1 MKQAM
6 HEKNINTVAKRDKRT
21 EPFSKDKIVSS
32 VATVLTQTGEGT
44 LEDAVGVV
52 SNVIR
57 ELENVHPDIIQDNF
71 IPTTHLI
78 SDLICNELNQKQFF
92 TAAQV
97 YKQCEACKK
106 RQATE
111 VDERVQRL
119 AREGKKYFRN
129 ALGEFVYY
137 RTYARWIE
145 AERRRETWIETVDR
159 YMNFMHENLGA
170 KLTDDEYAELRR
182 AIIHQ
187 EVVPSMRL
195 LQFAGDAVRKTNV
208 CAYNCSFLAPA
219 ALDDFAEIMYILM
232 CGSGAGFSVERA
244 HVEQLPI
251 VKNQTGTMLPVYVVD
266 DSREGWC
273 DALKHGLHAWF
284 DGYDVPFDFSQLRPA
299 GARLKTMGGKSSGPE
314 PLKNLLIF
322 ARTKILNRQG
332 QKLSPLDV
340 HDILCMI
347 GKVVVSGGVRRSAM
361 ISLSDLDE
369 CDLRDAKK
377 GAFWEKEPQRH
388 LANNSAVYNQ
398 KPSVEEFLEEWLA
411 LVKSGTGERGIF
423 NRGGLKNTLPQ
434 RRAYKDFLG
443 TNPCGE
449 IILRS
454 KQFCN
459 LSEVIARADDT
470 TESLVRKIRLATILG
485 TYQST
490 LTNFGYLS
498 EDWKKNCE
506 EERLLG
512 VSITGQWDCVAV
524 RNREALA
531 LLRVEAEKTNREYA
545 QRFGINASAAIT
557 CVKPSGTVSKAFD
570 TASGMHQ
577 RHARYY
583 IQRIR
588 ISATDALFKMLK
600 EQGVPYH
607 PEVGQTME
615 TADTF
620 VLEFP
625 VKSPDG
631 AVLKN
636 DLCAIEQLEYWKM
649 VKEYYTDHNPS
660 VTITIDEHE
669 WLEVA
674 YWVYQHWDIIGG
686 LSFLPKSKHIYKL
699 APYEEI
705 DEQKYNELIQK
716 VGHIDFSRIV
726 TYERNDETDV
736 KVEAACFAGSCE
748 I

>member
-1 MKQAM
+1 MKQTT
-6 HEKNINTVAKRDKRT
+6 HEKSIQSVAKRDKRT
-21 EPFSKDKIVSS
+21 EPFSQEKIVSS

-44 LEDAVGVV
+44 LDDAVGVAC
-52 SNVIR
+52 NVMR
-57 ELENVHPDIIQDNF
+57 ELKSVSPEILYDEM

-78 SDLICNELNQKQFF
+78 SDLIFHELNQKQFF

-97 YKQCEACKK
+97 YKQCESCKK
-106 RQATE
+106 RSETE
-111 VDERVQRL
+111 ADERVKRL
-119 AREGKKYFRN
+119 ALEGKKYFRN

-145 AERRRETWIETVDR
+145 NERRRETWIETVDR
-159 YMNFMHENLGA
+159 YINFMRENLGE
-170 KLTDDEYAELRR
+170 KLTDDEYQELRC
-182 AIIHQ
+182 AILQQ

-195 LQFAGDAVRKTNV
+195 LQFAGSAVRKTNV
-208 CAYNCSFLAPA
+208 CAYNCSFIAPVC
-219 ALDDFAEIMYILM
+219 LDDFAEIMYILM
-232 CGSGAGFSVERA
+232 CGSGVGFSVEKN
-244 HVEQLPI
+244 HVDNFPL
-251 VKNQTGTMLPVYVVD
+251 VKAQNGTMLPVYCID

-284 DGYDVPFDFSQLRPA
+284 DGFDVTFDFSKLRPA

-314 PLKNLLIF
+314 PLKHLLSF

-332 QKLSPLDV
+332 QKLTTLDV

-361 ISLSDLDE
+361 ISLSNLDDV
-369 CDLRDAKK
+369 DLRDAKK

-388 LANNSAVYNQ
+388 LANNSAVYNE
-398 KPSVEEFLEEWLA
+398 KPSVEAFLEEWLA

-423 NRGGLKNTLPQ
+423 NRGSLKNTMPC
-434 RRAYKDFLG
+434 RRAYQAFMG

-459 LSEVIARADDT
+459 LSEIIARAEDT
-470 TESLVRKIRLATILG
+470 PESLQRKIRLATILG

-490 LTNFGYLS
+490 LTNFAYLS
-498 EDWKKNCE
+498 ADWKKNCD

-512 VSITGQWDCVAV
+512 VSITGQWDCAAV
-524 RNREALA
+524 RNRETLA
-531 LLRVEAEKTNREYA
+531 VLRAEAEKTNKEYA
-545 QRFGINASAAIT
+545 QRFGINASASIT

-607 PEVGQTME
+607 PEVGQKE
-615 TADTF
+615 ENADTF

-660 VTITIDEHE
+660 VTITVDEHE

-705 DEQKYNELIQK
+705 DEKTYNEMKQK

-726 TYERNDETDV
+726 TYEREDETDV